1 MARGPATIVDA
12 SSGVRLVTRPTAIPT
27 PRRARVTEAM
37 VGSPSSLAR
46 YLSEEERL
54 VDGAYALAGR
64 NIFASG
70 VLFKNVA
77 MTAGASVL
85 VEHRLGRAY
94 SGWVLTRVRAASA
107 VYPIVIETTLP
118 TGRDASQ
125 WLQLEASQLCTLDVL
140 VF

>member
-12 SSGVRLVTRPTAIPT
+12 SSGVRLVTRPTAIPM
-27 PRRARVTEAM
+27 PRRARITEAL
-37 VGSPSSLAR
+37 VASPSSLAR

-54 VDGAYALAGR
+54 IDGAYALAGR

-70 VLFKNVA
+70 VLFRNVA
-77 MTAGASVL
+77 MTAGAPVL

-94 SGWVLTRVRAASA
+94 AGWVVARLRAASGT
-107 VYPIVIETTLP
+107 YPTIIETTLP
-118 TGRDASQ
+118 TGRDSSQ
-125 WLQLEASQLCTLDVL
+125 WLQLEASKDGTLDVL